1 MSLIS
6 IIENVNLTSD
16 KIYEHLFKD
25 SSFESVLRNII
36 DLSFDPKRL
45 KTPTSQYFYFFS
57 NHSSIS
63 PFAYALMLDNFN
75 FIQAFIN
82 FLEKKGK
89 KFNLSNCRTS
99 TYYSNYNYSLSRVL
113 MEALNTNL
121 VSNRHKIV
129 LSEIFKYSNTTFDNV
144 IHHHTAL
151 NWAIKNKNDTVLTY
165 FAPRITQ
172 NFQELFPYIIQKNH
186 HSVIYNYLLNTVM
199 KKQVNI
205 THFKEQFEENGLSK
219 HILKPEFFYNFCKG
233 ISKKDYDIQKEN
245 LEYFFSLCDKELLF
259 NTIYNSRKRTKGKT
273 DPFIDLDRSRDNPVL
288 ILIKKDFISLVNLFL
303 DKGYIPDE
311 EDIKY
316 ILNSKNVGDISDKNK
331 HFLENSEVD
340 KLETLVKG
348 FEIHLIKRQKTS
360 NKNLRQFLSSLPE
373 DDKNYLYD
381 YYEQFKETNLSS
393 YSFLH
398 ITGINN
404 DKISVIDHI
413 VKEGLYE
420 QVNLLL
426 ENNFRFTND
435 QTRNF
440 LDILSY
446 NNVNDDYTKYDSCF
460 SLEKFLTNIRTY
472 LPESQIKNMF
482 IYQVTYGHKMAFRHM
497 DMVYNI
503 LLKDISFT
511 ETEVNLIISGRNQ
524 CQALLYKLSE
534 DNAQHFFNHN
544 SMFNYIK
551 DFYLN
556 MIFYNGTKKYHAYRL
571 HEDFTDSP
579 LCLKLLAKVA
589 KIQPEFLRQLK
600 NNLTNSALN
609 ISEVNEIMSDI
620 EKSIITLDINITEN
634 SGNDKVKIRRRI

>member
-16 KIYEHLFKD
+16 KIYERFFKD
-25 SSFESVLRNII
+25 LSFESALRKVM
-36 DLSFDPKRL
+36 DVSFDPEKL
-45 KTPTSQYFYFFS
+45 KTPTSQHFYFFS
-57 NHSSIS
+57 HHNSIS

-82 FLEKKGK
+82 FLEEKGK
-89 KFNLSNCRTS
+89 KFDLSNCLTS
-99 TYYSNYNYSLSRVL
+99 IYYSHIKYYFSRVL
-113 MEALNTNL
+113 LDALNTNL
-121 VSNRHKIV
+121 ISNKHKLI
-129 LSEIFKYSNTTFDNV
+129 LSEFFKYSNTTFDNV
-144 IHHHTAL
+144 IHHHIAL
-151 NWAIKNKNDTVLTY
+151 NWAIKNKNDTVLKY
-165 FAPRITQ
+165 LAPRITQ
-172 NFQELFPYIIQKNH
+172 NFKELFPYIIQKNH
-186 HSVIYNYLLNTVM
+186 HSVIYNYVLNTVM
-199 KKQVNI
+199 KTPVNI
-205 THFKEQFEENGLSK
+205 AHFKEQFEENSLSK

-245 LEYFFSLCDKELLF
+245 LEYFFSLCDKESLF
-259 NTIYNSRKRTKGKT
+259 NTIYSSRKRTKGKT
-273 DPFIDLDRSRDNPVL
+273 DPFIDLDRTRDNPVL
-288 ILIKKDFISLVNLFL
+288 ILIKKDFISLVNFFL

-331 HFLENSEVD
+331 HFLENSSID

-426 ENNFRFTND
+426 EHNFRFTND

-446 NNVNDDYTKYDSCF
+446 NHVNDDYTKYDSSF
-460 SLEKFLTNIRTY
+460 SLERFLTNIRKY

-482 IYQVTYGHKMAFRHM
+482 IYQVTYGYKMAFRHM

-534 DNAQHFFNHN
+534 DNAHHFFNHN

-556 MIFYNGTKKYHAYRL
+556 MIFYNGRKKYHAYNL

-589 KIQPEFLRQLK
+589 KIQPEFIRQLK
-600 NNLTNSALN
+600 NNLTNSSLN
-609 ISEVNEIMSDI
+609 ISEVNEIMADI
-620 EKSIITLDINITEN
+620 ERSIITLDINVAEN